1 MIKIIYNKSIKDIGK
16 EIAKKK
22 EAVPAGGTTS
32 ALNGYIGVS
41 LLKLVIEVSK
51 NNFNKKDIEYI
62 ENILVEA
69 ENKFLNLMEKDIE
82 VYKKNNKTQFE
93 NKEKLKD
100 LIEIPLEIFITATEL
115 LNLKNKL
122 KGKIKK
128 TVKADYEVALENIN
142 TSKKCAE
149 TIIKSNYNFFDK
161 NSEFIKE
168 IKNKLDN

>member
-1 MIKIIYNKSIKDIGK
+1 VIKIIYNKSIKDIGK
-16 EIAKKK
+16 EIAQKK

-122 KGKIKK
+122 NGKIKK

-142 TSKKCAE
+142 TAKKCAE
-149 TIIKSNYNFFDK
+149 TIIKSNYSFFDK

>member
-122 KGKIKK
+122 NGKIKK

-142 TSKKCAE
+142 TAKKCAE
-149 TIIKSNYNFFDK
+149 TIITFNYSFFDK